1 MSAKPK
7 TVKGSRGSCGAM
19 FEFSIVYL
27 HLHSTLFIYILC
39 FALGNCSADI
49 LSDLYSRTVW
59 LIKQMAML
67 FSGCGM
73 DAEAGSVAILLFS
86 SLVFFHSPNSYL
98 PWIYCFGP
106 SLLLRYCLE
115 HFLLIFCVGDN
126 FFFWTQLWRIGC
138 NLVREGFVLPR
149 N

>member
-7 TVKGSRGSCGAM
+7 TVKGSGGSCGAM
-19 FEFSIVYL
+19 FEFSIAYL
-27 HLHSTLFIYILC
+27 HLHPTLFIYSLC

-49 LSDLYSRTVW
+49 LSDLYSCTVW

-98 PWIYCFGP
+98 P
-106 SLLLRYCLE
+106 
-115 HFLLIFCVGDN
+115 
-126 FFFWTQLWRIGC
+126 
-138 NLVREGFVLPR
+138 
-149 N
+149 